1 MAITRE
7 GECTGLHWD
16 SSLKSLA
23 VWERTLC
30 VTYGDS
36 MKFKMV
42 VIMLAHLKKKIMHR
56 SSV

>member
-30 VTYGDS
+30 VTYGDK

-42 VIMLAHLKKKIMHR
+42 VIMLAHLKKNNA
-56 SSV
+56 